1 VSSDLLDAK
10 TKKLAYDRLVDIV
23 GEEHVHEQETDLLLN
38 AHDAW
43 PLAEAKIR
51 AGEILPLADLVVFP
65 SSVDEVSRILKTAG
79 ELEVPVTPV
88 GGGAG
93 TCGGTVPIYGGIQL
107 DLKRMSRIYEMDS
120 KSMTVRVQAGV
131 VGIDLEETVNREGYT
146 TGHTPT
152 SLRASNVGG
161 FIATRSGGS
170 MSSLYGK
177 IEDLTLGL
185 QVVLPDGST
194 IECKAVPR
202 HSVGPDLKQ
211 LFIGSEGTLGVITEA
226 TLRLFPI
233 PETRRFRAYTFSDVH
248 SGLEAIRFIFR
259 AGVLPSVVRL
269 YDPEDA
275 ALSFSM
281 HFEFVEGHCMLL
293 LAFDGA
299 SEKVEF
305 EERVSHEICVE
316 SGGTDQGEG
325 PSKRW
330 WEHRYDM
337 YYPTKLTTAGYAIG
351 DTIDI
356 VATYDKLEDVY
367 NSMKEAMEKHAAVV
381 MSHFSH
387 MYPNGGSIYMI
398 FFTSQPDAETA
409 WHNYKTIWDVG
420 IKACLEHGGTMSHQH
435 GVGLSRSTYTED
447 ELGSSFSVLKAIK
460 EVLDPKGIM
469 NPGKLGLGVKD

>member
-1 VSSDLLDAK
+1 MLDTK
-10 TKKLAYDRLVDIV
+10 TKKKALENLRKIV
-23 GEEHVHEQETDLLLN
+23 GKEHVTELETDAILN

-43 PLAEAKIR
+43 PLSEAKIR
-51 AGEILPLADLVVFP
+51 AGEQLPLADIVVFP
-65 SSVDEVSRILKTAG
+65 GSKEEVSKILVMAN
-79 ELEVPVTPV
+79 ELRTPITPV

-107 DLKRMSRIYEMDS
+107 DLKRLDKIFNIDHE
-120 KSMTVRVQAGV
+120 SMTVRVQAGV
-131 VGIDLEETVNREGYT
+131 VGIDLEEEVNRHGYT
-146 TGHTPT
+146 AGHTPT

-185 QVVLPDGST
+185 EVVLPDGSIVST
-194 IECKAVPR
+194 KSVPR

-233 PETRRFRAYTFSDVH
+233 PESRRFSSVSFPDVH
-248 SGLEAIRFIFR
+248 SGLEAIRKIFR
-259 AGVLPSVVRL
+259 EGIQPSVVRL

-281 HFEFVEGHCMLL
+281 RFEFDEGYCMLL

-299 SEKVEF
+299 NEKVNID
-305 EERVSHEICVE
+305 ERRSLDICIAE
-316 SGGTDQGEG
+316 GGKDQGEG
-325 PSKRW
+325 PSEHW

-337 YYPTKLTTAGYAIG
+337 YYPTRLTTSGYAIG

-356 VATYDKLEDVY
+356 VATYDKLENVY
-367 NSMKEAMEKHAAVV
+367 HAMKEAMEAHDAVV

-387 MYPNGGSIYMI
+387 MYQNGGSIYMI
-398 FFTSQPDAETA
+398 FFTSQPDAESA
-409 WHNYKTIWDVG
+409 WATYKRIWDDGVA
-420 IKACLEHGGTMSHQH
+420 ACLREGGTMSHQH

-447 ELGSSFSVLKAIK
+447 ELGSSFSVLKKIK
-460 EVLDPKGIM
+460 DSLDPNGIM
-469 NPGKLGLGVKD
+469 NPGKLGLGVRK